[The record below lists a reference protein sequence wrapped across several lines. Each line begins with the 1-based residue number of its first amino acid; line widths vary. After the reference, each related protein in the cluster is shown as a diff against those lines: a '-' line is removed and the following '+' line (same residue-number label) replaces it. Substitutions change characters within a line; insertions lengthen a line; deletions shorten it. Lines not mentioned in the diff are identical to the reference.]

1 MPGRLLFETGKCSY
15 DMGSCMDLDFVDNPW
30 KLSAVLQ
37 IADVEDLDILVD
49 YLTDKGV
56 GRVSMAEDVCRRLAS
71 CKRVGAYDEN
81 DRNIIGKEI
90 RLFGGNSFANL
101 LRGGDAIEYRE
112 LASDV
117 AERLKARTALG
128 GSAPSIEEAIL
139 RKVLANAFERMSDAQ
154 RLEALEELDAQS
166 LSGLEAGALVGALSG
181 PKFGKYLTYTIA
193 RVATDSMAKA
203 VLGRGLKLVAGRTMR
218 RLAAASVGGA
228 LLAGPSLVF
237 RPSPVRPSESPSR
250 VWSKLRTFDRRHCD
264 ACKSTSAR
272 HATQPTISKP
282 FFALFAGQQC
292 RRNNPSWLAMPRLLQ
307 PAQREKLSRHMTSNA
322 KYASSTCR
330 AAFAASSLSSIR
342 RVVDSSP

>member
-1 MPGRLLFETGKCSY
+1 
-15 DMGSCMDLDFVDNPW
+15 MDLDFVDNPW

-56 GRVSMAEDVCRRLAS
+56 GRVSMAEDVCKRLVS

-117 AERLKARTALG
+117 AERLKARTAIG
-128 GSAPSIEEAIL
+128 GSVPSIEEAIL

-166 LSGLEAGALVGALSG
+166 LSGLDAGALVGALSG

-203 VLGRGLKLVAGRTMR
+203 VLGRGLKLVAGRAMR
-218 RLAAASVGGA
+218 RLAAASVGGPVGWT
-228 LLAGPSLVF
+228 LAGVSALASPAFRVTLPCVVQVAYIRQKALRRLQINECPS
-237 RPSPVRPSESPSR
+237 
-250 VWSKLRTFDRRHCD
+250 CD
-264 ACKSTSAR
+264 AANDIGAVLCAVCR
-272 HATQPTISKP
+272 AT
-282 FFALFAGQQC
+282 
-292 RRNNPSWLAMPRLLQ
+292 MP
-307 PAQREKLSRHMTSNA
+307 EKLPVLVGNASTTSVGSEGKAKPPYDLERKIREFNMSRSVRSIKPI
-322 KYASSTCR
+322 KYKKSR
-330 AAFAASSLSSIR
+330 
-342 RVVDSSP
+342 